1 MDTQPPIDPLE
12 GKRNISSDPLD
23 ILSKNTPDTSEEYVG
38 IRVKLK
44 RTFFGK
50 ARNLK
55 DPKVFHSISLV
66 AFLAWVG
73 LGADGLSSS
82 AYGPDEAFRALGTHT
97 YLAVGLTIAMAFTV
111 FVISYAYSRMIEQFP
126 SGGGGYVVA
135 TQLISPKFGV
145 ISGSALLVDYF
156 LTISVSIA
164 AGADQIFSVLPIE
177 WAHWKLS
184 IEVLAIFFLL
194 VLNLRGVK
202 ESVMILMP
210 VFMIFLITH
219 AILIFGGIFSHVP
232 EISRVTHEVS
242 TGFKGG
248 YQSVG
253 LLGMFMILIHAYSM
267 GAGTYTGIE
276 AVSNGI
282 QIMREPKIHTARI
295 TMLYM
300 SISLAITA
308 GGIMICYLLFSAA
321 PVPGKTMNA
330 VLLDKFAGSW
340 RIGGINVGDI
350 FIWIALGSEAM
361 LLFVAA
367 QAGFIDGPRVMANM
381 AGDSWL
387 PHRFTSLSDRLTM
400 QNGVVIMGVAA
411 IATLLITG
419 GDIGT
424 LVLMY
429 SINVFAT
436 FSLTMTG
443 MVRFWFKARH
453 ERPDWYKKIF
463 IHVIGLTLCLS
474 ILIISL
480 YEKFLLGGWITLLL
494 TVSLISI
501 CFWIKKHYLD
511 VRKNVQKLDEML
523 TNIPLP
529 EPSEDNTLD
538 RSAPTAVLLVG
549 GYGGLGVHTLFSIK
563 RLFPN
568 NFKNVIF
575 VSVGVL
581 DSVKLKAGEEVEHLT
596 SETEKGLKQY
606 VDLARRVGFASE
618 YRVSI
623 GIEVVEQVHELC
635 VEIAREFPRGIY
647 FASKLVFQRERWY
660 QRFLHNET
668 ANQIQRR
675 LQFDGLNTMILP
687 VRIFDTVSEKS

>member
-1 MDTQPPIDPLE
+1 MDIQPVPEDPLN
-12 GKRNISSDPLD
+12 GNQPSRLDPLD
-23 ILSKNTPDTSEEYVG
+23 NLNNAPSGETEEPFL
-38 IRVKLK
+38 KKFK
-44 RTFFGK
+44 RTLFGK
-50 ARNLK
+50 PRNLK

-97 YLAVGLTIAMAFTV
+97 YLAVGLTVAMALTV
-111 FVISYAYSRMIEQFP
+111 FIISYAYSRMIEQFP

-135 TQLISPKFGV
+135 TQLIGPKFGV
-145 ISGSALLVDYF
+145 VSGSALLVDYF

-184 IEVLAIFFLL
+184 IEVLAIFLLL

-210 VFMIFLITH
+210 IFMIFLITH

-232 EISRVTHEVS
+232 EVTRVTHEVS
-242 TGFKGG
+242 NGFKGG
-248 YQSVG
+248 YQTVG

-295 TMLYM
+295 TMIYM
-300 SISLAITA
+300 SVSLALTA
-308 GGIMICYLLFSAA
+308 GGIMICYLLFGAA
-321 PVPGKTMNA
+321 PEPGKTMNA
-330 VLLDKFAGSW
+330 VLLQKFAGSW
-340 RIGGINVGDI
+340 TIGGTNVGDI

-400 QNGVVIMGVAA
+400 QNGVIIMGLAA
-411 IATLLITG
+411 IATLLVTG
-419 GDIGT
+419 GDITT

-443 MVRFWFKARH
+443 MVRYWFKARH
-453 ERPDWYKKIF
+453 EQPDWYKKIF
-463 IHVIGLTLCLS
+463 IHVVGLILCVS
-474 ILIISL
+474 ILVISL
-480 YEKFLLGGWITLLL
+480 YEKFLLGGWITLVL
-494 TVSLISI
+494 TVGLISL
-501 CFWIKKHYLD
+501 CLWIRKHYFD
-511 VRKNVQKLDEML
+511 VRKSVQKLDEML
-523 TNIPLP
+523 SNIPLP
-529 EPSEDNTLD
+529 EPSADNTLLPN
-538 RSAPTAVLLVG
+538 APTAVLLVG
-549 GYGGLGVHTLFSIK
+549 GYGGLGVHTLLSIQ
-563 RLFPN
+563 RLFPH

-575 VSVGVL
+575 VSVGVI
-581 DSVKLKAGEEVEHLT
+581 DSVKMKAGEEVDHLT
-596 SETEKGLKQY
+596 GETKKDLKQY
-606 VDLARRVGFASE
+606 VDLARRVGFAAD
-618 YRVSI
+618 YRVSV
-623 GIEVVEQVHELC
+623 GIEVVNQVEKLC
-635 VEIAREFPRGIY
+635 LDISKEFPKTIF
-647 FASKLVFQRERWY
+647 FASTLVFQKERWY

-675 LQFDGLNTMILP
+675 LQFDGLNSMILP
-687 VRIFDTVSEKS
+687 VRIFEEAK